1 MSALLLYI
9 NESLYLLGGIAMIV
23 DTHIHTRF
31 STDSTMTL
39 DQALGRAKDLDIGI
53 TLTEHMDLAYPEQNA
68 FIFDVDHYF
77 ATYEPYRNSKLMLGI
92 EIGMR
97 EDCLSENR
105 SIVNKHSFDY
115 VLGSIHVIDNIDI
128 YQDIFYLERTKQEV
142 YSQYFNSMA
151 ECLKTYDFIDS
162 LGHIDYICRY
172 AKYNDTELYYREF
185 QESIDSV
192 LKILAEQ
199 DKAMEINTRRLS
211 NSTTIDALLPIYKRF
226 YELGGRYA
234 TMGSDAHKP
243 ADIGRDL
250 NVAAQLAQLC
260 NLKLVYFNNRLPQ
273 YIK

>member
-1 MSALLLYI
+1 
-9 NESLYLLGGIAMIV
+9 MIV

-39 DQALGRAKDLDIGI
+39 DQALARAKDLDIGL

-77 ATYEPYRNSKLMLGI
+77 STYEPYRNSQLMLGI

-97 EDCLSENR
+97 EDCLSENYR
-105 SIVNKHSFDY
+105 IVNNYSFDY
-115 VLGSIHVIDNIDI
+115 VIGSIHVIDNIDI
-128 YQDIFYLERTKQEV
+128 YQDIFYFERTKQEV

-151 ECLKTYDFIDS
+151 ACLKTYDFIDS

-172 AKYNDTELYYREF
+172 AKYDDTELYYRDFHEL
-185 QESIDSV
+185 IDSV
-192 LKILAEQ
+192 LKIIAEK
-199 DKAMEINTRRLS
+199 DKAIEINTRRLS
-211 NSTTIDALLPIYKRF
+211 NRTTIDALLPIYKRF

-250 NVAAQLAQLC
+250 NVAAQLADLC
-260 NLKLVYFNNRLPQ
+260 NLKLVYFNHRLPQ

>member
-9 NESLYLLGGIAMIV
+9 NEPFYLLGGIAMIV

-39 DQALGRAKDLDIGI
+39 DQALERAKDLDIGI

-105 SIVNKHSFDY
+105 SIVNNHSFDY

-128 YQDIFYLERTKQEV
+128 YQDIFYIERTKQEV
-142 YSQYFNSMA
+142 YSQYFSSMVA
-151 ECLKTYDFIDS
+151 CLKTYDFIDS

-172 AKYNDTELYYREF
+172 AKYDDTELYYRDF
-185 QESIDSV
+185 HESIDSV
-192 LKILAEQ
+192 LKILAEK
-199 DKAMEINTRRLS
+199 DKAIEINTRRLS

-250 NVAAQLAQLC
+250 NVATQLAQLC

>member
-1 MSALLLYI
+1 
-9 NESLYLLGGIAMIV
+9 MIV

-105 SIVNKHSFDY
+105 SIVNNHSFDY

-192 LKILAEQ
+192 LKILAKQ
-199 DKAMEINTRRLS
+199 DKAIEINTRRLS

-234 TMGSDAHKP
+234 TIGSDAHKP